1 MVELDQRNEGYR
13 ESLVVG
19 LSMSAVGND
28 DCLDQFR

>member
-1 MVELDQRNEGYR
+1 MVELDQRNEGYC
-13 ESLVVG
+13 ESLVVV